1 MTIRSDK
8 TRYSIT
14 LFSSTYNVIDYVSKV
29 TNLTRSQVIES
40 MITLA
45 ISKTDNLDDMI
56 KYVAEEN
63 YTILD

>member
-63 YTILD
+63 DTILD